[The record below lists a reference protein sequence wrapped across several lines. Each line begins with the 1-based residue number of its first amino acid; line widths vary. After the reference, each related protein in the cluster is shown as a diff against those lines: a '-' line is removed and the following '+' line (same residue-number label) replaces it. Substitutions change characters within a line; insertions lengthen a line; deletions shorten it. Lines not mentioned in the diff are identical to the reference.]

1 MTFVHD
7 LLVFLHF
14 VGFASLFGGFFVQI
28 RAASPV
34 ANAAM
39 LHGALT
45 QLVTGVLLVGL
56 AESVDDDEYV
66 VDNAKVAV
74 KLVIVLIITVLVWV
88 NRKKYPLG
96 GDPQTP
102 EKAAISRA
110 LLFGIG
116 SLTLVNTAVA
126 VFWH

>member
-7 LLVFLHF
+7 LLLLLHF

-28 RAASPV
+28 RSTAPV
-34 ANAAM
+34 LNSAI

-56 AESVDDDEYV
+56 AESVDEYV
-66 VDNAKVAV
+66 VDNAKIAV
-74 KLVIVLIITVLVWV
+74 KLGVVLVITVLALL
-88 NRKKYPLG
+88 NRKKP
-96 GDPQTP
+96 
-102 EKAAISRA
+102 AIPRG
-110 LLFGIG
+110 LLFTIG
-116 SLTLVNTAVA
+116 ALTLANAAVA